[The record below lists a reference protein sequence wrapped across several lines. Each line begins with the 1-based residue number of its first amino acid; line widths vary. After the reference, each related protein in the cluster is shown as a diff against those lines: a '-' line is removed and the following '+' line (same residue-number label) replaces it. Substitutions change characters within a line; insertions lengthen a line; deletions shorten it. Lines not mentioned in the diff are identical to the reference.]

1 MDALCKLCRMC
12 NVNTVKGPCPGFWP
26 GFLFDYEL
34 RTGGGVRHLGKRTGY
49 GQSSAV
55 GVFEGGVA

>member
-34 RTGGGVRHLGKRTGY
+34 RTGGVFDIWENEQVTGSPLRSGY
-49 GQSSAV
+49 LKAV
-55 GVFEGGVA
+55 